1 MLYKVAKDSL
11 QEELANLKIHKDS
24 VEILTGKSEI
34 IPIKLVSVRTPAL
47 NIIKQ
52 EMLAAGGDCA
62 IPASALTCATDREDA
77 ILLGN
82 RKHYNIL
89 LYKIAKMNY
98 FGLSKI
104 IEELTSMLA
113 IEKPQTVLA
122 DGRILDYANLGIMGI
137 LNITPDSFYGESR
150 NLGNNNLMS
159 AVEAMLHEG
168 AEILDIGGESTR
180 PGSEAVTAEAEQK
193 RIIPVISE
201 IKKAYPNTIISVD
214 TYRAAT
220 AKAAIDAG
228 ADIINDIS
236 AVEADPEMVDLVA
249 STKVPIILMHM
260 RGTPKDMQTK
270 CEYEN
275 VTQEVL
281 VYLLERAALLE
292 EKGVS
297 KDKIILDPGIGFAK
311 DVNQNL
317 ELMRNLVS
325 FTGFG
330 YPVLLA
336 ASRKSTIGAVLG
348 DLPAEERL
356 EGTLATT
363 AQAVNARVQLVRVH
377 DVKENFRLARM
388 LEAIRG

>member
-1 MLYKVAKDSL
+1 
-11 QEELANLKIHKDS
+11 
-24 VEILTGKSEI
+24 
-34 IPIKLVSVRTPAL
+34 
-47 NIIKQ
+47 
-52 EMLAAGGDCA
+52 
-62 IPASALTCATDREDA
+62 
-77 ILLGN
+77 
-82 RKHYNIL
+82 
-89 LYKIAKMNY
+89 
-98 FGLSKI
+98 
-104 IEELTSMLA
+104 
-113 IEKPQTVLA
+113 
-122 DGRILDYANLGIMGI
+122 
-137 LNITPDSFYGESR
+137 
-150 NLGNNNLMS
+150 MS
-159 AVEAMLHEG
+159 AVEEMLHEDT
-168 AEILDIGGESTR
+168 EILDIGGESTR

-363 AQAVNARVQLVRVH
+363 AQAVNAGVQLVRVH